1 MRRARMPLTTFLFL
15 HICSPPCQGLHPYAS
30 PGSFN
35 DPDMLVVGLD
45 GMYPYGIVQDC
56 PEHVRGCKPGMYIS
70 RDRWGRRVG
79 AGSGEQ
85 ARGIPSHLSTRIP
98 AGLKRAAHLALL
110 LLGGDGVEPVLGS
123 IVV

>member
-1 MRRARMPLTTFLFL
+1 MPVYLKPHSSLLFL
-15 HICSPPCQGLHPYAS
+15 YLSSAPCQGLHQHAG

-70 RDRWGRRVG
+70 RDRWGRRE
-79 AGSGEQ
+79 GSGSAELG
-85 ARGIPSHLSTRIP
+85 RGMPSHLLRYC
-98 AGLKRAAHLALL
+98 
-110 LLGGDGVEPVLGS
+110 GS
-123 IVV
+123 QWG